1 MLEKAKAVVVERQ
14 QKRNEEQFN
23 LTVNGYYSIIMSS
36 MDNMAEF
43 QLVNNRNI
51 KRKLMSF
58 CNFIQRMVITDE
70 KCSYKSIWV
79 HNSRHY

>member
-51 KRKLMSF
+51 KRKQCLF
-58 CNFIQRMVITDE
+58 VILF
-70 KCSYKSIWV
+70 KGW
-79 HNSRHY
+79 

>member
-51 KRKLMSF
+51 KRNNVFL
-58 CNFIQRMVITDE
+58 
-70 KCSYKSIWV
+70 
-79 HNSRHY
+79 

>member
-51 KRKLMSF
+51 KRKQSPF
-58 CNFIQRMVITDE
+58 VEIYPKDGDNR
-70 KCSYKSIWV
+70 
-79 HNSRHY
+79 

>member
-70 KCSYKSIWV
+70 KCSYKSI
-79 HNSRHY
+79 